1 VFECDECHK
10 KLEIERPSGKRHFC
24 SGCESVWN
32 HKEYFRKSC
41 GPLHD
46 FFKDH
51 VRPFADRYEPHGRL
65 RFLKTTAQFFECLI
79 KMGVTEPGKVLNT
92 HVSAYAEA
100 LKHVNKK
107 FQVQVAYLNVFF
119 GKLEEEGL
127 HPGPNPAAETVQVDE
142 ALIKCVLPV
151 VAVDPAR
158 LQFIEPNTRICSRPG
173 CRRFVPEGEYPKARK
188 LLFCNA
194 ACEKRFLALRGRV
207 KAQCEWPGCKTTFLS
222 KPKTSSGQYL
232 CRRHSSVNR
241 TRAHDEQDCGP
252 FSELLRFY
260 FRIYNQGHYEH
271 LAFARSEIRMFF
283 KHLGR
288 CRIDDIGD
296 VRPHHV
302 ASFLKMR
309 GGKSVAR
316 ADYVKTMFDY
326 LILTERYREGNPVLP
341 RVMYKRGI
349 KRGARPYDS
358 ETLELIWSLL
368 KERGTTQARFAIA
381 FGEECGQRISEV
393 CGIRLCDVDQESRQI
408 YIADSKNDWVGYV
421 PYGVKTEKWLK
432 AWNRE
437 RPSDCKHKYLLVN
450 ANGDPMRTGVLRN
463 HLKGILCSRSAEDRG
478 LESFHYH
485 RLRHTNSTNLD
496 RNGLPVEESRNLHRW
511 GSDASP
517 LVYIAPPPWEQDKRD
532 YDAAMEQEPRGL

>member
-1 VFECDECHK
+1 
-10 KLEIERPSGKRHFC
+10 
-24 SGCESVWN
+24 
-32 HKEYFRKSC
+32 
-41 GPLHD
+41 
-46 FFKDH
+46 
-51 VRPFADRYEPHGRL
+51 
-65 RFLKTTAQFFECLI
+65 
-79 KMGVTEPGKVLNT
+79 
-92 HVSAYAEA
+92 
-100 LKHVNKK
+100 
-107 FQVQVAYLNVFF
+107 
-119 GKLEEEGL
+119 
-127 HPGPNPAAETVQVDE
+127 
-142 ALIKCVLPV
+142 
-151 VAVDPAR
+151 
-158 LQFIEPNTRICSRPG
+158 
-173 CRRFVPEGEYPKARK
+173 
-188 LLFCNA
+188 
-194 ACEKRFLALRGRV
+194 
-207 KAQCEWPGCKTTFLS
+207 
-222 KPKTSSGQYL
+222 
-232 CRRHSSVNR
+232 
-241 TRAHDEQDCGP
+241 
-252 FSELLRFY
+252 
-260 FRIYNQGHYEH
+260 
-271 LAFARSEIRMFF
+271 
-283 KHLGR
+283 
-288 CRIDDIGD
+288 
-296 VRPHHV
+296 
-302 ASFLKMR
+302 
-309 GGKSVAR
+309 
-316 ADYVKTMFDY
+316 MFDY